1 MNVVVHLFW
10 FSRDMRVCFR
20 KWFACVLLACVCVWC
35 RVSVFMWARGEIL
48 WILPVLTRGRVCR
61 EVCVSER
68 KRQSK
73 LYIYAHLAFWGQR
86 PVFTVNIARQQEN
99 IKVITATAWLCLYGN
114 SDSSWCALLLPHTH
128 AQTDSYTHSPTLTSS
143 LGGRSGSFLVGHMTV
158 VPAVIGCGGKI
169 FFFCHL
175 KCHSSSFL
183 LFSIPVKYR
192 SEKTMLLRCLSHSG
206 KRIYWCM
213 CVCVCVY

>member
-10 FSRDMRVCFR
+10 FSSDMRVCFR

-128 AQTDSYTHSPTLTSS
+128 TCSDRLVHSLPHSHFLP
-143 LGGRSGSFLVGHMTV
+143 GR
-158 VPAVIGCGGKI
+158 P
-169 FFFCHL
+169 
-175 KCHSSSFL
+175 
-183 LFSIPVKYR
+183 
-192 SEKTMLLRCLSHSG
+192 
-206 KRIYWCM
+206 
-213 CVCVCVY
+213 

>member
-128 AQTDSYTHSPTLTSS
+128 MHRQTRTLTPPLS
-143 LGGRSGSFLVGHMTV
+143 LPPWAAVVGVFWLVTWLSFLPLLAAVG
-158 VPAVIGCGGKI
+158 KS
-169 FFFCHL
+169 FFFV
-175 KCHSSSFL
+175 
-183 LFSIPVKYR
+183 I
-192 SEKTMLLRCLSHSG
+192 
-206 KRIYWCM
+206 
-213 CVCVCVY
+213 